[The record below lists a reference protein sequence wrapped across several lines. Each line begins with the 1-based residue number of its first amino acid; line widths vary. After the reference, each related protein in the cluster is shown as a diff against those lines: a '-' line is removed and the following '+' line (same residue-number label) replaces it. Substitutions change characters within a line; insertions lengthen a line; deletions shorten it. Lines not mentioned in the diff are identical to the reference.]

1 MFYIRV
7 SVSVTM
13 SIITE
18 RKRKDQA
25 KDLDDKAITSDKSDE
40 GKKVQVTDGENMPGE
55 ASNEDKRRLLLA
67 VHFSNVLYASSFWIQ
82 IGVYPVRKQ
91 RTSFSKDVVLLYRQ
105 VFFWI

>member
-13 SIITE
+13 STITK
-18 RKRKDQA
+18 RKRKES

-40 GKKVQVTDGENMPGE
+40 VKKVQVTDGENMPGE

-91 RTSFSKDVVLLYRQ
+91 RTSF
-105 VFFWI
+105 